1 MFAGQRGLADAA
13 SGAVSAEG
21 DKEEALPLHD
31 EPAVDG
37 RVQPAEPLPQEEGV
51 CQANR
56 HLELLPRG
64 YGESRRGRVCVGV
77 VWYHIQWTSL
87 CCSQNWNHRWRI
99 FETRGGAFPLLA
111 VQFKEK

>member
-13 SGAVSAEG
+13 GSAVPAEG

-31 EPAVDG
+31 EPTVDG

-64 YGESRRGRVCVGV
+64 YGESRGGGGVSVWCRITFSGHLCVAP
-77 VWYHIQWTSL
+77 
-87 CCSQNWNHRWRI
+87 RI
-99 FETRGGAFPLLA
+99 GIIL
-111 VQFKEK
+111 